1 MRDKGLVFEEM
12 RRQRRA
18 LKSPWSEVTLAWVV
32 GVAVVLV
39 AAGVFEARSAAKRQQ
54 DRDGAATWSTSISGG
69 SDRQPWGGGNAAKSK

>member
-32 GVAVVLV
+32 GVAVVLIV
-39 AAGVFEARSAAKRQQ
+39 AGLFEARSAAKRQQ
-54 DRDGAATWSTSISGG
+54 EREGAAS
-69 SDRQPWGGGNAAKSK
+69 